1 MARDAGL
8 LPVVAEIYEAS
19 VDADGLDKLA
29 GVVAG
34 ALGTRSGF
42 LALLARPEEGQ
53 LDLPAIVGLPS
64 ATENF
69 DDWARSAYADHY
81 HDCNIWFE
89 RGVKRGF
96 PAIVLSQELVPGDQL
111 VRSEWYE
118 YCQRLDTF
126 HVLGAQFHLDR
137 RLSVQFGA
145 QRPRRADAFDEASR
159 RKMSLLVPHL
169 QRALQIMIRLG
180 LSDQV
185 RTVSFDLLERLGLG
199 VLILDGGRRLLFA
212 NRAAEQVLE
221 QGTALSVRDGRVSAS
236 AAAARGFERLVE
248 EATRTSAGDGM
259 SAGGNLD
266 VDADEEKLRLFVAPV
281 PRYHVALGLSVPAVL
296 VLLGDPSGAPAT
308 HADELRKAFGLT
320 RAEAQL
326 LAALMLGERLADY
339 SARRGISL
347 GTVRTHLK
355 RLLGKTGHHRQ
366 VDLVRAV
373 ARDPLL
379 RVLHESAAAD
389 RWR

>member
-1 MARDAGL
+1 MPGDSGL
-8 LPVVAEIYEAS
+8 LSVVAEIYEAS

-29 GVVAG
+29 GVIAG

-53 LDLPAIVGLPS
+53 LALPAIVGLPS

-69 DDWARSAYADHY
+69 DDWARNAYADHY

-118 YCQRLDTF
+118 YCHRLDTF
-126 HVLGAQFHLDR
+126 HVLGAQFHLDS

-199 VLILDGGRRLLFA
+199 VMILDRGRRLLFA
-212 NRAAEQVLE
+212 NRTAEQVLE
-221 QGTALSVRDGRVSAS
+221 HGTALSMRDGRVSAA

-259 SAGGNLD
+259 SAGGNFD
-266 VDADEEKLRLFVAPV
+266 VDADEGEKLRLFVAPV

-308 HADELRKAFGLT
+308 HADEVRNAFGLT
-320 RAEAQL
+320 PAEAQL
-326 LAALMLGERLADY
+326 LAALTGGERLADY
-339 SARRGISL
+339 AARRGISL

-373 ARDPLL
+373 AQDPLL
-379 RVLHESAAAD
+379 RVLGEAANGS
-389 RWR
+389 